1 MARATRKRTL
11 AGRVTEMFGWF
22 LKSDRPRSIDGVID
36 YFGELC
42 LVPARNVR
50 DPRLP
55 ARAAHR
61 SARRA

>member
-1 MARATRKRTL
+1 
-11 AGRVTEMFGWF
+11 MFGWF